1 MPTEHFY
8 SDLPVLDD
16 FPSVTDLSRYRELPD
31 NWHVIVADIRNST
44 GAIQSGLY
52 KAVNILGVSVISSIL
67 NAAKPVSIPYIF
79 GGDGATLCVPDS
91 MKLQAQQALLATK
104 MLADKEYDLYLRV
117 GMVPVRV
124 IKQSGYKVLVAR
136 HRMSEYF
143 IQAAFAGGGVEYA
156 EKLIKDDVNG
166 SPYHLEINTPDA
178 MADFS
183 GLECR
188 WDNVPSP
195 RGETIA
201 LIVKAIAPAIEEE
214 AIIYS
219 EIIRKVHEIYGND
232 DQCRPVHTGGLRM
245 TFNNRKLSHEV
256 KVRTFG
262 KGKKA
267 RLLRWLQIRIQNV
280 LGWIFMTF
288 DLQVGGVPWGNYKTD
303 LVQNTDFKK
312 FDGVLREVLSGTAK
326 QREHLTEYLEGLFRN
341 GKCVYGI
348 HASDSAL
355 ITCLINNRNG
365 DHFHF
370 IDGADGGYAMAATEM
385 KQRLKDFNHYKENKG
400 GQY

>member
-8 SDLPVLDD
+8 SELPVLDD
-16 FPSVTDLSRYRELPD
+16 FPSVTDLSCYRELPD
-31 NWHVIVADIRNST
+31 NWHVIVADIQNST

-67 NAAKPVSIPYIF
+67 NASKPVSIPYIF
-79 GGDGATLCVPDS
+79 GGDGATLCIPDNL
-91 MKLQAQQALLATK
+91 KKQAQQALLATK
-104 MLADKEYDLYLRV
+104 LLADNEYDLHLRV
-117 GMVPVRV
+117 GMVPVSI

-156 EKLIKDDVNG
+156 EKLIKDDNNG
-166 SPYHLEINTPDA
+166 SPYRLEINEPDA
-178 MADFS
+178 AADFS

-201 LIVKAIAPAIEEE
+201 LIVKALAPAIEDE
-214 AIIYS
+214 AVIYS
-219 EIIRKVHEIYGND
+219 EIIENVHDIYGDD
-232 DQCRPVHTGGLRM
+232 DQCRPVHTNGLRM
-245 TFNNRKLSHEV
+245 TFNNRKLIHET

-262 KGKKA
+262 QGKKA
-267 RLLRWLQIRIQNV
+267 WLLRWLQIRIQNI

-288 DLQVGGVPWGNYKTD
+288 DLHVGGVPWGNYKTD
-303 LVQNTDFKK
+303 LVHNTDFKK
-312 FDGVLREVLSGTAK
+312 FDGMLREVLSGTAE
-326 QREHLTEYLEGLFRN
+326 QREQLTNYLEDLFKKR
-341 GKCVYGI
+341 KCVYGI
-348 HASDSAL
+348 HTSDSAL

-370 IDGADGGYAMAATEM
+370 VDGADGGYAMAARAM
-385 KQRLKDFNHYKENKG
+385 KQCMKNLLSN
-400 GQY
+400 QS

>member
-8 SDLPVLDD
+8 SELPVLDD
-16 FPSVTDLSRYRELPD
+16 FPSVTDLSSYKELPD
-31 NWHVIVADIRNST
+31 NWHVVVADIRDST

-67 NAAKPVSIPYIF
+67 NATKPVSIPYIF
-79 GGDGATLCVPDS
+79 GGDGATVCIPDS
-91 MKLQAQQALLATK
+91 LKPQAQQALIATK
-104 MLADKEYDLYLRV
+104 LLADKEYQLHLRV
-117 GMVPVRV
+117 GMVPVSI

-156 EKLIKDDVNG
+156 EKLIKDNNNS
-166 SPYHLEINTPDA
+166 SPYRLEINEPGA
-178 MADFS
+178 SADFS

-201 LIVKAIAPAIEEE
+201 LIVKALAPAIEEE

-232 DQCRPVHTGGLRM
+232 DQCRPIHTGGLRM
-245 TFNNRKLSHEV
+245 TYNGKKLSHET
-256 KVRTFG
+256 KVRTSG
-262 KGKKA
+262 RGLRA
-267 RLLRWLQIRIQNV
+267 YLMRWLQIRIQNV

-288 DLQVGGVPWGNYKTD
+288 DMHVGGVPWGNYKSD
-303 LVQNTDFKK
+303 LVKNTDFKK
-312 FDGVLREVLSGTAK
+312 FDGMLREVLSGTAD
-326 QREHLTEYLEGLFRN
+326 QRNQLTDYLETLFRN
-341 GKCVYGI
+341 RKCVYGI
-348 HASDSAL
+348 HTSSSAL
-355 ITCLINNRNG
+355 ITCLINNRDG
-365 DHFHF
+365 DHYHF
-370 IDGADGGYAMAATEM
+370 IDGADGGYAMAATAM
-385 KQRLKDFNHYKENKG
+385 KQRLKDLRSNQSG
-400 GQY
+400 

>member
-8 SDLPVLDD
+8 SELPVLDD
-16 FPSVTDLSRYRELPD
+16 FPSVTDLSCYRELPD

-52 KAVNILGVSVISSIL
+52 KAVNILGVSVISSVL
-67 NAAKPVSIPYIF
+67 NASKPFSIPYIF
-79 GGDGATLCVPDS
+79 GGDGATLCIPDS
-91 MKLQAQQALLATK
+91 LKLQAQQALIATK
-104 MLADKEYDLYLRV
+104 RLAHKEYQLQLRI
-117 GMVPVRV
+117 GMVPVSV

-143 IQAAFAGGGVEYA
+143 IQAAFTGGGVEYA

-166 SPYHLEINTPDA
+166 SPYRLEINEPDA
-178 MADFS
+178 IADFS

-201 LIVKAIAPAIEEE
+201 LIVKAIAPAIEDET
-214 AIIYS
+214 AIYS
-219 EIIRKVHEIYGND
+219 EIIEKVHEIYGDD
-232 DQCRPVHTGGLRM
+232 DQCRPVNTGGLRM
-245 TFNNRKLSHEV
+245 TFNNRKLIHEI

-288 DLQVGGVPWGNYKTD
+288 DLHVGGVPWGNYKTD

-312 FDGVLREVLSGTAK
+312 FDGVLREVLSGTAD
-326 QREHLTEYLEGLFRN
+326 QREQLTNYLEDLFKNR
-341 GKCVYGI
+341 KCVYGI
-348 HASDSAL
+348 HTSDSAL
-355 ITCLINNRNG
+355 ITCLINNRSG
-365 DHFHF
+365 DHYHF
-370 IDGADGGYAMAATEM
+370 IDGADGGYAMAASVM
-385 KQRLKDFNHYKENKG
+385 KQQLKNMSSIQN
-400 GQY
+400 